1 MNKQLLIRILRWIAR
16 IWSILSI
23 SFLSFMF
30 IAHLFGEESG
40 SFNSINEVFL
50 FLFYVVGVFLGMIL
64 SWKWEG
70 IGGIMGT
77 VSIIVFHLIEPKFY
91 LDPWIDG
98 LAFPVILFLICWYFS
113 QESRIKPDYNSR

>member
-1 MNKQLLIRILRWIAR
+1 
-16 IWSILSI
+16 
-23 SFLSFMF
+23 MF

-77 VSIIVFHLIEPKFY
+77 VSIIAFHLIEPKFY
-91 LDPWIDG
+91 LFQI
-98 LAFPVILFLICWYFS
+98 ILIIPILKMHIYIHS
-113 QESRIKPDYNSR
+113 V

>member
-1 MNKQLLIRILRWIAR
+1 
-16 IWSILSI
+16 
-23 SFLSFMF
+23 MF
-30 IAHLFGEESG
+30 IAHLFGEEFG

-77 VSIIVFHLIEPKFY
+77 VSIIAFHLIEPKFY
-91 LDPWIDG
+91 LDPWIDD